1 MLMLCRGAN
10 IGDHSNWYTDA
21 VFAQQFL
28 TGTDPTSLCRV
39 SEKILIEF
47 RSAAYS
53 QGRTDVVPLLANTN
67 SSSLYMIDASYQRQ
81 ALGLAP
87 RQKIMKREETTDDDL
102 QDLPRYASA
111 PVTLF
116 RLQDD
121 GDLHPLAIVIDY
133 LETMANS
140 VVIFNDKVS
149 HSSSSS
155 YSESW
160 PWRYAKTLAQSA
172 NWTTHEICCHL
183 TLTHFVEEAIIVATH
198 RTIPSDHVIYQVLE
212 PHWFRTLSL
221 NAAARST
228 LYPSIIIAVSGFSLD
243 QGKSLIQHAYR
254 TFDFQGK
261 YIPNDLNTRG
271 FPVDELGTK
280 RYRNCTYARNIYVM
294 WQVLRKFVSSMI
306 QLHYKSDGDVV
317 GDKYIQDWTKEIQS
331 SSGAQIPTF
340 PTIKTVDEL
349 IDAITMCIHIASPQH
364 SILNYQ
370 QSYYQSFV
378 INKPP
383 CLFQA
388 IPTTLADLKEVD
400 ESFLVI
406 SLPIN
411 HQRQWLLA
419 SHTAWL
425 LSFRPAEENNLINYA
440 SSLWNLYRRKP
451 EAMNGPQITENA
463 RAFYTDL
470 RNLIPKFA
478 KHNKQMGKIQQQIP
492 YKVLDPRENA
502 VSILV

>member
-1 MLMLCRGAN
+1 MLCRGAN
-10 IGDHSNWYTDA
+10 IGDYPNWYTDA
-21 VFAQQFL
+21 VFAQQYL

-39 SEKILIEF
+39 SEKMLIEF
-47 RSAAYS
+47 RSAAYT
-53 QGRTDVVPLLANTN
+53 QGRTDLFPVLANTN
-67 SSSLYMIDASYQRQ
+67 SSSLYMVDASYHRQ
-81 ALGLAP
+81 ALGIGP
-87 RQKIMKREETTDDDL
+87 RAKIMKKEESTDEDL
-102 QDLPRYASA
+102 HDLPRYASA
-111 PVTLF
+111 PVALF

-133 LETMANS
+133 LETMVNS
-140 VVIFNDKVS
+140 VVIFNDKIS

-160 PWRYAKTLAQSA
+160 PWRYAKTLVQSA
-172 NWTTHEICCHL
+172 NWTSHEIAIHL
-183 TLTHFVEEAIIVATH
+183 THTHLIEEAIIVATH
-198 RTIPSDHVIYQVLE
+198 RNIPSDHIIYQLLE

-228 LYPSIIIAVSGFSLD
+228 LVPSIIIAVSGFTLD
-243 QGKSLIQHAYR
+243 QGKSLIQQAYR

-261 YIPNDLNTRG
+261 YVPCDLNNRG
-271 FPVDELGTK
+271 FPVEELGSK
-280 RYRNCTYARNIYVM
+280 RFRNCTYARNIYIM
-294 WQVLRKFVSSMI
+294 WQTLRKFVSSMI
-306 QLHYKSDGDVV
+306 KLYYNTNSEVV
-317 GDKYIQDWTKEIQS
+317 GDKYIQGWCKEIQV
-331 SSGAQIPTF
+331 GAQIPTF
-340 PTIKTVDEL
+340 PAIKTLDEL
-349 IDAITMCIHIASPQH
+349 VDAITMCIHIASPQH
-364 SILNYQ
+364 TAVNYQ

-383 CLFQA
+383 CVFQA

-419 SHTAWL
+419 SHISWL

-440 SSLWNLYRRKP
+440 NSLWNLYRRKAELQKGP
-451 EAMNGPQITENA
+451 EITEIA
-463 RAFYTDL
+463 RTFYDDL
-470 RNLIPKFA
+470 RNLIPLFE
-478 KHNKQMGKIQQQIP
+478 KHSRQMGKIQQQFP

-502 VSILV
+502 VSILI